1 MKLDYHLAL
10 CYPSDMLEAAKEMDR
25 LLWTMLECSSGITI
39 PRVDMGRGVECCPST
54 TVTRLQ
60 GRSYKD
66 LMVRMPVRLG
76 GMGLRSMA
84 DVSLAAFIGSVEQSL
99 PHFVGDG
106 GVCQQLTGILGEM
119 NDSGNRWRDMLT
131 SGCKT
136 GVEFE
141 TAWNTLRQE
150 AMEASQYLDKGL
162 EGPLEVAAESAGD
175 GRLNG
180 STRRLVTTWLQN
192 SRAAVQKKAI

>member
-1 MKLDYHLAL
+1 MSIVHA
-10 CYPSDMLEAAKEMDR
+10 S
-25 LLWTMLECSSGITI
+25 W
-39 PRVDMGRGVECCPST
+39 
-54 TVTRLQ
+54 
-60 GRSYKD
+60 
-66 LMVRMPVRLG
+66 
-76 GMGLRSMA
+76 SMA

-136 GVEFE
+136 GVEFA

-150 AMEASQYLDKGL
+150 AMEANQYLDKEL
-162 EGPLEVAAESAGD
+162 EGPLEVDVECAGD
-175 GRLNG
+175 GRVGRHAQLYHLCFVLFQM
-180 STRRLVTTWLQN
+180 SH
-192 SRAAVQKKAI
+192 